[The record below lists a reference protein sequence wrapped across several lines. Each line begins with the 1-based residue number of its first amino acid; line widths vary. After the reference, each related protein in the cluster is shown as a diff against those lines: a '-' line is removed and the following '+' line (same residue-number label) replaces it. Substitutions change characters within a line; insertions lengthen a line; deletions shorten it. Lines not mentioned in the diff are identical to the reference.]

1 MALGLVPGGVGEAEA
16 QISDISRISL
26 GDSVRIRLPGALRVD
41 ASLLSWRGDVMMLD
55 LVGLD
60 APWPVSILELEA
72 LVARTSRE
80 GFRYGAGVGAAAGIF
95 LGAGLGLMLHGG
107 RPWAPSRALW
117 AGASTWVRIRASDGF
132 ALSFP
137 SPDARVAPWIA
148 PSGTKHR
155 YRHIACIC

>member
-16 QISDISRISL
+16 QISDVSRISL

-72 LVARTSRE
+72 LEVHVARTSRE

-95 LGAGLGLMLHGG
+95 LGAGLGLVLHATGIVNDPDQPQTQVM
-107 RPWAPSRALW
+107 RTATRWSALGAV
-117 AGASTWVRIRASDGF
+117 AGALGGGFYMGAHPGFGWVRIELPRS
-132 ALSFP
+132 
-137 SPDARVAPWIA
+137 
-148 PSGTKHR
+148 
-155 YRHIACIC
+155 